1 MLFGWFLLFPTLLL
15 LSEPGF
21 GGCNYWHAKLCRLAQ
36 DVSASAL
43 GQQRVVEGFGRA
55 FAVPLDAAGFE
66 HVGAEGANPGDH
78 IAEIVTTRVDRPY
91 DVAHGANGFP
101 RGLAMVESMRC
112 ESVSEQAT
120 RL

>member
-43 GQQRVVEGFGRA
+43 LHTRNRKRMFMR
-55 FAVPLDAAGFE
+55 FASATGNAG
-66 HVGAEGANPGDH
+66 
-78 IAEIVTTRVDRPY
+78 
-91 DVAHGANGFP
+91 
-101 RGLAMVESMRC
+101 
-112 ESVSEQAT
+112 
-120 RL
+120 